1 MLGWRTVPVGGDSTA
16 KESGEE
22 ISHYYSWL
30 SLWSIVRASS
40 GLHCTAWYDSLVTG
54 GYWNVVLCVK
64 YIPNVE
70 NLIWKK
76 NVKYH
81 LNNFML
87 NKNGINSM
95 DIYIWYTLLLN
106 INTLNMYISIY
117 VICNNIWHVII
128 FTCFLLLKH
137 SY

>member
-1 MLGWRTVPVGGDSTA
+1 MLGWRTVPVWGDSTA

-22 ISHYYSWL
+22 ISHIYSWPC
-30 SLWSIVRASS
+30 LWSIVRASS

-54 GYWNVVLCVK
+54 GYWNVVLGVK

-117 VICNNIWHVII
+117 VICNNIWHVIT
-128 FTCFLLLKH
+128 FTWFLILKH